1 MIEIRVSN
9 HYKRKQ
15 QVSCLVYQVRKAH
28 ASVSKVTCRVENDFT
43 VLGNTSN
50 LEFYL
55 GKIIYVQIFCLV
67 VLIRLKNILHRKLY
81 CVVNIWNSLLPNS
94 IVDDCTVNAFKA
106 HLDKFWQQQL
116 VKFDFTA
123 DLTGTGNR

>member
-55 GKIIYVQIFCLV
+55 GKIVYVQIF
-67 VLIRLKNILHRKLY
+67 
-81 CVVNIWNSLLPNS
+81 
-94 IVDDCTVNAFKA
+94 
-106 HLDKFWQQQL
+106 
-116 VKFDFTA
+116 
-123 DLTGTGNR
+123 